1 MVSSQK
7 IIIQISPSKFEEIE
21 REFRKNFNFPLET
34 IDLKGRTVGSHCSG
48 GYQPQYC
55 KLLGKDRSSHNRCIQ
70 DRIRSLHMAFETGQP
85 YTTIC
90 HAGVIVCCVPL
101 MNHDVALGGIV
112 CVRGLPETYNQTLR
126 EDIEK
131 RLIGLK
137 YDPNS
142 LFKAVQELP
151 VYNTRQIHDAAEYLY
166 IMLYDRTNLDP
177 HVIQWRRQQTTQ
189 QAKIGES
196 IHDHKLAGINE
207 KYPFQSEQELIA
219 KVRIGDKTGAREIL
233 NSLLG
238 SIMFRNPGQLNI
250 SKIRLVEL
258 LGILS
263 RSASEAGVDPDILL
277 GKNAEYINKVL
288 TLESQTEICSWISL
302 ALNDFIESV
311 YEQLHIQNNTRL
323 RPTLEYL
330 QKNYQNRISIDDIAK
345 ASHMSVSRLCHLF
358 KEQLGLTVFDY
369 LTNLRVSR
377 AKYLLVS
384 TDMTCLEI
392 CLDSGFNNLSYFNR
406 TFKKRIGMTPS
417 QFRKQNI
424 R

>member
-1 MVSSQK
+1 MTASHTINK
-7 IIIQISPSKFEEIE
+7 HISTTTFEEIE
-21 REFRKNFNFPLET
+21 RVFRRNFNFPLET
-34 IDLKGRTVGSHCSG
+34 IDLKGRTVDSHCSSG
-48 GYQPQYC
+48 CQPEYC
-55 KLLGKDRSSHNRCIQ
+55 KLLCQSRSGQKRCIQ

-90 HAGVIVCCVPL
+90 HAGIIVCCVPV
-101 MNHDVALGGIV
+101 MNHDVSLGGII
-112 CVRGLPETYNQTLR
+112 CVRGLAETFNQTLQ
-126 EDIEK
+126 EDIIK

-137 YDPNS
+137 YDPDL
-142 LFKAVQELP
+142 LFKAAQKLP
-151 VYNTRQIHDAAEYLY
+151 VYNTRLIHDAAEYLY
-166 IMLYDRTNLDP
+166 IMLYDRTRLDP

-189 QAKIGES
+189 QAKIGET
-196 IHDHKLAGINE
+196 IHQHKFAGINE

-250 SKIRLVEL
+250 LKIRLVEL

-277 GKNAEYINKVL
+277 GKNADYINKVL

-311 YEQLHIQNNTRL
+311 YEQLRIQKNTRL
-323 RPTLEYL
+323 RPAMEYM
-330 QKNYQNRISIDDIAK
+330 QKHYQDRIRIEDIAE
-345 ASHMSVSRLCHLF
+345 ASHMSISRLCHLF
-358 KEQLGLTVFDY
+358 KEQFRFTVFDY
-369 LTNLRVSR
+369 LTDLRVSR

-392 CLDSGFNNLSYFNR
+392 CLNSGFNNLSYFNR
-406 TFKKRIGMTPS
+406 TFKKRISMTPS
-417 QFRKQNI
+417 QFRRQNK